1 MTLAPVIF
9 VLLGVA
15 LIIVM
20 MLAGRWS
27 SEDSPP
33 AIPEE
38 DPALYSFSRDAADPL
53 LLRIFSAS
61 DLQFVQCQNS
71 PRTLQLFRRE
81 RKRLALLFIGELRA
95 RTRQIKTLHALAAR
109 RAANP
114 NPGAEVQI
122 ALGYFFILF
131 LTGVLSLL
139 IQIFGIS
146 AIRFLAAPASALAA
160 RLSRLA
166 QVSQS
171 VRDVPGKSASR

>member
-9 VLLGVA
+9 VLLGVV

-20 MLAGRWS
+20 MLAGRWP
-27 SEDSPP
+27 SEDSSP
-33 AIPEE
+33 AIPDE
-38 DPALYSFSRDAADPL
+38 DPAPYSFSRDAANL
-53 LLRIFSAS
+53 LVHIFSAS
-61 DLQFVQCQNS
+61 DLQFVQCQNDR
-71 PRTLQLFRRE
+71 RTLQLFRRE

-95 RTRQIKTLHALAAR
+95 RTRKIKTLHALMAR

-171 VRDVPGKSASR
+171 VRDVPGNSASR